1 MPSYVR
7 MRAALSK
14 LRQALKRHARATW
27 DEVDATVGDDE
38 KPEADEHDIDEKCDA
53 TRVEHAA
60 SPTKVPLHKRVKQLL
75 RRRTTLPPAVMLG
88 DKDVTDGRVLA
99 NAMCEHL
106 TRPLTVDGAPTT
118 APPATHD
125 RAART
130 LPRRERDLDDRRS
143 TDRVY
148 DRRNDLLVDEMTS
161 TIARDEVNIAVARL
175 KGGTAPGIDGV
186 HPWMVKSSGD
196 AMTSSLLLLM
206 RQSWKHDRLPTIW
219 AAADVRL
226 IPKKTMPT
234 NFGGLRPISL
244 IRQSRS

>member
-7 MRAALSK
+7 MRVALAK

-27 DEVDATVGDDE
+27 DEVDASVGDDE
-38 KPEADEHDIDEKCDA
+38 KLEATDGEHDDIDEKCDA

-60 SPTKVPLHKRVKQLL
+60 SPTKVPLHKRIKQLL
-75 RRRTTLPPAVMLG
+75 RRRAPLPPAVMLG
-88 DKDVTDGRVLA
+88 DKEVTDGRVLA

-143 TDRVY
+143 TDRVF

-161 TIARDEVNIAVARL
+161 TIARDELA
-175 KGGTAPGIDGV
+175 
-186 HPWMVKSSGD
+186 
-196 AMTSSLLLLM
+196 
-206 RQSWKHDRLPTIW
+206 
-219 AAADVRL
+219 
-226 IPKKTMPT
+226 
-234 NFGGLRPISL
+234 
-244 IRQSRS
+244 